1 MVPVGIGRYVIR
13 IEIKHIRTGGV
24 NTEDFHTSVSNYMKK
39 RNTMNEVYGLSARDI
54 VLRIAS

>member
-13 IEIKHIRTGGV
+13 IAIKHIRTGGV

-39 RNTMNEVYGLSARDI
+39 RNTMK
-54 VLRIAS
+54 